1 MFSHVMALTTL
12 NRHYLNLDQVFLMKA
27 LFIRELVNSLDYRN
41 SQVTCAA
48 MGIMLHF
55 SLLVSFMWMAIE
67 GLRLC
72 RMVLYVFNLRDWTL
86 YYVLAAYI
94 IPFIIVSVT
103 VLTAEFTT
111 TIISAYTGDETY
123 GLS

>member
-1 MFSHVMALTTL
+1 MRGYICLQMFTF
-12 NRHYLNLDQVFLMKA
+12 LNLLIIVCQA
-27 LFIRELVNSLDYRN
+27 
-41 SQVTCAA
+41 TCAA
-48 MGIMLHF
+48 MGILLHF
-55 SLLVSFMWMAIE
+55 CLLVSFMWMGIE

-94 IPFIIVSVT
+94 IPIIIVGVT
-103 VLTAEFTT
+103 VLTAQSTT

-123 GLS
+123 DFLLQSLKNSTLF